1 MKDEQLI
8 GFGCRVRRI
17 RTVLGLTVEE
27 LALRAGLKVRQVVS
41 IERGEYT
48 LTLATILALIRG
60 LGCAPKVLLRTPA
73 IRRSLTLAEVAEE
86 MGGLFTPVAP
96 EVQAAVLTLV
106 RAVATKRSSPAPPA
120 GPS

>member
-41 IERGEYT
+41 IERGAFAFE
-48 LTLATILALIRG
+48 RQ
-60 LGCAPKVLLRTPA
+60 LLPLR
-73 IRRSLTLAEVAEE
+73 
-86 MGGLFTPVAP
+86 FF
-96 EVQAAVLTLV
+96 VQRDA
-106 RAVATKRSSPAPPA
+106 
-120 GPS
+120 